1 MSRRIFQTAFGLAVG
16 ISVRLLLPGH
26 HSIGMMATVA
36 LSLVGALCGELAAE
50 KLLPADVGQQ
60 AGFVVSA
67 IGALAVLLAYGIVA

>member
-1 MSRRIFQTAFGLAVG
+1 MSRRILQTGFGLAIG

-26 HSIGMMATVA
+26 HSIGIIATAA

-50 KLLPADVGQQ
+50 KLLPADAGQQ

-67 IGALAVLLAYGIVA
+67 FGALAVLLVYGIVA

>member
-1 MSRRIFQTAFGLAVG
+1 MSRRILQTGFGLAVG

-26 HSIGMMATVA
+26 HSIGIIATAA

-50 KLLPADVGQQ
+50 KLLPADAGQQ

-67 IGALAVLLAYGIVA
+67 FGALAVLLVYGIVA